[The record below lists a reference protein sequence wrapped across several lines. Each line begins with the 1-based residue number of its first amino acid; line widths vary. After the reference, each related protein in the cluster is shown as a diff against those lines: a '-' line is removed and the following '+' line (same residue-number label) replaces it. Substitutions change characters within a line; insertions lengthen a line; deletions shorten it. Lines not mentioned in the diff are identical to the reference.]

1 MSMQLSLMYTTVR
14 YKHFLLSRNITVS
27 IPHIPGAIMKNQG
40 QPLLDQETVNFA
52 IPQCG
57 YIECSR

>member
-1 MSMQLSLMYTTVR
+1 MSMQLSLMHTTVR
-14 YKHFLLSRNITVS
+14 FKHFILTRNITVS

-40 QPLLDQETVNFA
+40 QPPLDQETVNFA

-57 YIECSR
+57 YNQCSR